1 MRSWAVSYIPIEKLA
16 IPSLEKSTRVQEN
29 ESSVTRPGQI
39 AKTAEASAAPPKT
52 GLPVYQ
58 RIVDVV
64 SGRIARGE
72 YRPGD
77 QLPSESQF
85 CAEFAVSPMTLRRAL
100 TILVDRGLLSA
111 EQGRGTFVRGL
122 DLGEAK
128 FQLQQLTDQLLGA
141 TVEVRLLAASTAPA
155 SERVAEVLQVT
166 PGERTVYLRRLVL
179 EDGTP
184 TMYHVEH
191 VVFDPRR
198 PLVES
203 QLQITSLEG
212 LLHSAGGES
221 FPHGELT
228 VRAVNLEPGAAESL
242 DQPTGAAAFC
252 LEHVFQDFSG
262 RPVSWGWFLCRA
274 DRYFLRTR
282 LGATR

>member
-1 MRSWAVSYIPIEKLA
+1 MPGPGEL
-16 IPSLEKSTRVQEN
+16 LSTPEAK
-29 ESSVTRPGQI
+29 RP
-39 AKTAEASAAPPKT
+39 AKPN
-52 GLPVYQ
+52 LPAYR

-85 CAEFAVSPMTLRRAL
+85 CAEFEVSPMTLRRAL

-111 EQGRGTFVRGL
+111 EQGRGTFVRAL

-128 FQLQQLTDQLLGA
+128 FQLQQLTDQWLDA
-141 TVEVRLLAASTAPA
+141 SVEVRLLAASTAPA
-155 SERVAEVLQVT
+155 SDTVAKILHVT

-179 EDGTP
+179 EDGLP
-184 TMYHVEH
+184 TMYHVEY

-203 QLQITSLEG
+203 QLQITSLQG
-212 LLHSAGGES
+212 LLHSTGGES
-221 FPHGELT
+221 FPRGELT
-228 VRAVNLEPGAAESL
+228 VRAVNLEPDAAAAL
-242 DQPTGAAAFC
+242 DQPAGAAAIC
-252 LEHVFQDFSG
+252 LEHVFQDFTG
-262 RPVSWGWFLCRA
+262 QPVSWGWFLCRA
-274 DRYFLRTR
+274 DRYFLRTS
-282 LGATR
+282 LGAAR